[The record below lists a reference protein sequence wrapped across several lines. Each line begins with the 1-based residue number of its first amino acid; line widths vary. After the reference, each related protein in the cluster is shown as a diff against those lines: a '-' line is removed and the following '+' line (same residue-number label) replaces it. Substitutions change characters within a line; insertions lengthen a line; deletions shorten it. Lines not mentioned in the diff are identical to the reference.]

1 MGTKSVPSLSI
12 LLDGVHSI
20 ATNMQKENPDPP
32 LWLYGTYATVAFPI
46 QLALYGCVRV
56 VSAINAPLS
65 VTAKTRY
72 GSEIK
77 CSLPDGI
84 QTCIFLYGVW
94 EPDISAFIAS
104 ELHPGDTFI
113 DVGAHVGYHSILASR
128 AVGSDGNVVAIE
140 ASPDTFTVLENNL
153 SLNPG
158 CSNVRTLNV
167 AASERTGMI
176 PFYLGPKGMGI
187 EGWSTTVL
195 RDSFRQR
202 CTVSAGSL
210 SSLLTEKELQTA
222 KIIKIDV
229 EGAEAEVLRGLVP
242 SLGLLR
248 PDVEIVIE
256 ISPSLWPASS
266 REQKMTCEDVLSPLL
281 DAGFRPYHIKNNYA
295 PWRFLYPERISRPV
309 QIRGPI
315 RVSSVTGQIDLVLSK
330 KNVNQL

>member
-1 MGTKSVPSLSI
+1 MGTKSVRSLFF
-12 LLDGVHSI
+12 LLDGVRSVA
-20 ATNMQKENPDPP
+20 ATMQKASQNPP
-32 LWLYGTYATVAFPI
+32 LWLYGAHAIVALPI

-56 VSAINAPLS
+56 VSAINTPLA
-65 VTAKTRY
+65 VKAKTRY
-72 GSEIK
+72 GSEMI
-77 CSLPDGI
+77 CCLPDGI

-113 DVGAHVGYHSILASR
+113 DVGAHVGYHSVLASR
-128 AVGSDGNVVAIE
+128 AVGCDGNVVALE
-140 ASPDTFTVLENNL
+140 ASPETFAVLENNL
-153 SLNPG
+153 SLNPD
-158 CSNVRTLNV
+158 CRNVRALNV

-176 PFYLGPKGMGI
+176 PFYLGPKGLGI

-202 CTVSAGSL
+202 CTVSAGPL

-248 PDVEIVIE
+248 QDVQLVIE
-256 ISPSLWPASS
+256 LSPSLWPAAS
-266 REQKMTCEDVLSPLL
+266 REQNMTCEQVLSPLL

-330 KNVNQL
+330 KDADRL